1 METKYFV
8 VRAFRYANE
17 GHSWEYKLV
26 GMYDNISAARQAY
39 FSNMGAI
46 IKDSNDFAMCILF
59 DSYGNKLESAYD
71 STYVA
76 PEPPEP
82 NEGE

>member
-8 VRAFRYANE
+8 ARAFRYANE
-17 GHSWEYKLV
+17 GHAWEYKLV
-26 GMYDNISAARQAY
+26 GMYDTLSAARQAY

-59 DSYGNKLESAYD
+59 DSYGNTLEHAYD
-71 STYVA
+71 STYIP
-76 PEPPEP
+76 PEPEP

>member
-8 VRAFRYANE
+8 AECYRSASEAH
-17 GHSWEYKLV
+17 GWEYHLV
-26 GMYDNISAARQAY
+26 GMYDNVSAARQAY
-39 FSNMGAI
+39 FSNMGSI

-59 DSYGNKLESAYD
+59 DSYGNVPESAYD

>member
-8 VRAFRYANE
+8 ARAFRYANE
-17 GHSWEYKLV
+17 GHAWEYKLV
-26 GMYDNISAARQAY
+26 GMYDTLSAAKQAY
-39 FSNMGAI
+39 YSNMGAI

-59 DSYGNKLESAYD
+59 DSYGNKLEIAYD